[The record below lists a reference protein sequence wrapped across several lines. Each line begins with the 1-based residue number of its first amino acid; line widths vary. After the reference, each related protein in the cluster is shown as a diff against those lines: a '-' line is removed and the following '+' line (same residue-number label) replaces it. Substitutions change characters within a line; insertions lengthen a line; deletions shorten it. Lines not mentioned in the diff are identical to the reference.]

1 MILIENVWC
10 ESSKR
15 QSVACVL
22 RVRLVRLVLVV
33 VTLVPTPQLQ
43 GALARPL
50 VVEDVEAFVFAFTWV
65 RQLFLGLRCQILY
78 WKHYSCKWNASF
90 CWQYCNESSTD
101 SPGCS
106 SAGKY
111 FLRCL
116 ASYHCAATF
125 PMRGSLTLLGPAPSD
140 AIVLESEMS

>member
-1 MILIENVWC
+1 MILIENVCC

-15 QSVACVL
+15 QSVARVL

-43 GALARPL
+43 GALARSL

-78 WKHYSCKWNASF
+78 WKHHSCKLNASS
-90 CWQYCNESSTD
+90 CWQYCNESSTHPD
-101 SPGCS
+101 AP
-106 SAGKY
+106 
-111 FLRCL
+111 LQ
-116 ASYHCAATF
+116 ASTSCVVWRRTTALPRSQCAV
-125 PMRGSLTLLGPAPSD
+125 R
-140 AIVLESEMS
+140 